1 MGNKIKQFR
10 LNKKWSISELS
21 KRSGVSVGL
30 ISMLEN
36 NKVNVSIKKLQALT
50 ETLGVE
56 LKDIL

>member
-21 KRSGVSVGL
+21 RRSGVSVGL

-50 ETLGVE
+50 KALGIE
-56 LKDIL
+56 LKDLL

>member
-10 LNKKWSISELS
+10 LNKKWSILELS
-21 KRSGVSVGL
+21 RRSGVSVGL

-50 ETLGVE
+50 KALGIE
-56 LKDIL
+56 LKDLL

>member
-50 ETLGVE
+50 EALGIE

>member
-50 ETLGVE
+50 EALEIE